1 MDGFAITVFL
11 IILGL
16 AIGLS
21 YMIGWL
27 NGTIDA
33 YNQVAE
39 TKKLKELCTH
49 ETFFY
54 SDSNYKRCEDV
65 NVKPTTP

>member
-1 MDGFAITVFL
+1 MDNFELTMVL
-11 IILGL
+11 ILCAV
-16 AIGLS
+16 AIGLG
-21 YMIGWL
+21 YLFGWL
-27 NGTIDA
+27 NGTIGA
-33 YNQVAE
+33 YNQIEE

-65 NVKPTTP
+65 DVKPTSP